1 MVCEK
6 ENANY
11 RCPLCRERYCSV
23 VCCST
28 HKLSC
33 VTLDKQRQELKQ
45 QHLTT
50 DGDDDV
56 NGEREKEERKV
67 GEEVMVMEREGE
79 EVKKCPKSSL
89 DERIL
94 SDLERQKLRNSEL
107 VKSQLR
113 SKRLVSDLMKIDSAE
128 DRQEELKRARN
139 NPEFEQFVNT
149 LLTILKE

>member
-23 VCCST
+23 VCCSS

-33 VTLDKQRQELKQ
+33 VTLEKQRKEQELKQ
-45 QHLTT
+45 LT
-50 DGDDDV
+50 DGDDVV
-56 NGEREKEERKV
+56 NGEREKEERKA
-67 GEEVMVMEREGE
+67 GKEVIEREGE

-94 SDLERQKLRNSEL
+94 SDLEKQKLRVSEL

-128 DRQEELKRARN
+128 DRQEELKRART

>member
-1 MVCEK
+1 MKECVVCAK

-33 VTLDKQRQELKQ
+33 ANLEKQDKQEPNQR
-45 QHLTT
+45 T
-50 DGDDDV
+50 DRNEGQ
-56 NGEREKEERKV
+56 GERKGEERTE
-67 GEEVMVMEREGE
+67 GESVE
-79 EVKKCPKSSL
+79 EVKGNKSSQS
-89 DERIL
+89 ERIL
-94 SDLERQKLRNSEL
+94 TDFEKQKLRNSEL
-107 VKSQLR
+107 IKSQLR

-128 DRQEELKRARN
+128 DRQDELKRARI

-149 LLTILKE
+149 LLTILKEEPVN